1 MKVVYNWLKDFVD
14 VTATPDELA
23 SRLALS
29 GTNIG
34 GVEKGAHGAVIDAEV
49 SSNRP
54 DSLSHYGIAREIS
67 AVYKLPLK
75 ALPQAKLLESSS
87 AKVGDAVSVE
97 IQSPDLC
104 GRFTARVI
112 RGVKIA
118 PSPAWLRE
126 RLEASGV
133 ASISNVVDAT
143 NYVMLELGQPTHAYD
158 YDKIRNH
165 RIVVRTSRG
174 GEKIRTLDGVERTI
188 DAGICMIA
196 DGDGARGV
204 GIGGIMGGADTEIS
218 FSTKNILIE
227 AAWFEPIAVRRSARN
242 LRLHTEASTRFGRG
256 GDPEIAEIASRR
268 VAELILQLAG
278 GELLSGVVDV
288 YPGKRAPKKI
298 RVTRAEIL
306 RVMGADVPDK
316 EVEAAL
322 SALGFAPVRV
332 DQNRGAEGSLLATWE
347 CTQPSW
353 RAEVEREIDLI
364 EEIARIYGLDKFPP
378 RLPAARQGAARLQ
391 HHDAQTRVR
400 ERLIGLGY
408 QEILTIPHVDEARD
422 ALFRAADAQP
432 ARMANPL
439 SEEAGVLRSTGLVT
453 MAAALEWNLNHGQR
467 NVRLFE
473 IGRQYRLNGSSSV
486 ETRVLTIGATGDA
499 REKNLYDG
507 ARPYSFADLKG
518 DLDAVGE
525 LAGGFSWSAHKASA
539 NDWAHAARSG
549 QVLLGVDEVGTAAQL
564 ARRVADR
571 LKLRQ
576 DVFLAEIVIDPVY
589 AAIED
594 LKDSRRYEPLP
605 RFPAIERDF
614 SLLLSDGTS
623 FDAVK
628 KAIESL
634 KIAEVVTVDA
644 GDLFRGKN
652 VPAGKYSLMV
662 RVVFQSR
669 EATLTDAQTG
679 DFSSRIIA
687 ALEKQVGAHL
697 RAS

>member
-75 ALPQAKLLESSS
+75 ALPQAKVTESAA
-87 AKVGDAVSVE
+87 AKTSDAVSVD
-97 IQSPDLC
+97 IQSPELC

-112 RGVKIA
+112 RGVRIA

>member
-14 VTATPDELA
+14 VTASPDDLA

-75 ALPQAKLLESSS
+75 AMPQPKLPESSS
-87 AKVGDAVSVE
+87 AKVADAVSVD
-97 IQSPDLC
+97 IQSPELC

-118 PSPAWLRE
+118 PSPAWLKE

-158 YDKIRNH
+158 YDRIRDH

-174 GEKIRTLDGVERTI
+174 GEKLRTLDGIERTI
-188 DAGICMIA
+188 DAKICMIA
-196 DGDGARGV
+196 DGDGSRGV

-227 AAWFEPIAVRRSARN
+227 AAWFEPIAVRRAARS

-268 VAELILQLAG
+268 VAELVLQLAG
-278 GELLSGVVDV
+278 GELLAGVVDV

-316 EVEAAL
+316 EVESAL

-347 CTQPSW
+347 CAQPSW

-364 EEIARIYGLDKFPP
+364 EEIARIYGMDKFTP
-378 RLPAARQGAARLQ
+378 RFPVARQGAARLQ
-391 HHDAQTRVR
+391 HYDAQTRVR
-400 ERLIGLGY
+400 ERLVGLGY

-422 ALFRAADAQP
+422 ALFRASDAQP

-473 IGRQYRLNGSSSV
+473 IGRQYRLNGSSPV

-507 ARPYSFADLKG
+507 ARAYSFADLKG
-518 DLDAVGE
+518 DLDAVSD
-525 LAGGFSWSAHKASA
+525 LAGGVSWSAHSAIA
-539 NDWAHAARSG
+539 NDWAHAARNGDVS
-549 QVLLGVDEVGTAAQL
+549 LGGEKIGTAAQL

-605 RFPAIERDF
+605 RFPAVERDF
-614 SLLLSDGTS
+614 SLVLSDGTS

-634 KIAEVVTVDA
+634 KIPEVVTVEA

-669 EATLTDAQTG
+669 EATLTDAQTS
-679 DFSSRIIA
+679 DFSSRIVA
-687 ALEKQVGAHL
+687 ALEKQVGAQL

>member
-14 VTATPDELA
+14 VTATPDDLA

-54 DSLSHYGIAREIS
+54 DCLSHYGIAREVG

-75 ALPQAKLLESSS
+75 AVPQAKLTESSA
-87 AKVGDAVSVE
+87 AKASDAVKVE
-97 IQSPDLC
+97 IQSPELC
-104 GRFTARVI
+104 GRCTARVI
-112 RGVKIA
+112 RGVKVA
-118 PSPAWLRE
+118 PSPAWVRE

-158 YDKIRNH
+158 YDKIRDH
-165 RIVVRTSRG
+165 RIVVRTSRT
-174 GEKIRTLDGVERTI
+174 GEKVRTLDGVERTV

-227 AAWFEPIAVRRSARN
+227 AAWFEPIAVRRGARN
-242 LRLHTEASTRFGRG
+242 LRLHTEASTRFGQIGRA
-256 GDPEIAEIASRR
+256 EIAEIASRR
-268 VAELILQLAG
+268 VAELVLQLAG
-278 GELLSGVVDV
+278 GELLAGVVDI
-288 YPGKRAPKKI
+288 YPGKRAGKKI

-316 EVEAAL
+316 EVESAL

-347 CTQPSW
+347 CAQPSW

-378 RLPAARQGAARLQ
+378 RFPVARQGAVRLQ
-391 HHDAQTRVR
+391 HHEAQTRVR

-439 SEEAGVLRSTGLVT
+439 SEEASVLRSTGLVT
-453 MAAALEWNLNHGQR
+453 MAAALEWNLNRGQR
-467 NVRLFE
+467 NARLFE
-473 IGRQYRLNGSSSV
+473 IGRTYRLNGAESV
-486 ETRVLTIGATGDA
+486 ETRVLTIGATGEA
-499 REKNLYDG
+499 REKSIHETER
-507 ARPYSFADLKG
+507 AFSFADLKG
-518 DLDAVGE
+518 DLDALGA
-525 LAGGFSWSAHKASA
+525 LCGGFRWENGGA
-539 NDWAHAARSG
+539 DWLNTAKRAKVFVGNSEIGAAG
-549 QVLLGVDEVGTAAQL
+549 QLG
-564 ARRVADR
+564 R
-571 LKLRQ
+571 
-576 DVFLAEIVIDPVY
+576 
-589 AAIED
+589 
-594 LKDSRRYEPLP
+594 
-605 RFPAIERDF
+605 
-614 SLLLSDGTS
+614 
-623 FDAVK
+623 
-628 KAIESL
+628 
-634 KIAEVVTVDA
+634 
-644 GDLFRGKN
+644 
-652 VPAGKYSLMV
+652 
-662 RVVFQSR
+662 
-669 EATLTDAQTG
+669 
-679 DFSSRIIA
+679 
-687 ALEKQVGAHL
+687 
-697 RAS
+697 